1 MKVRIAAGGVEITIN
16 GVDYTRRQI
25 KDLLGEVAGVA
36 LALEEVAP
44 MQLEPPKPAFGF
56 ALGADTE
63 IAEIVEPDLSEYFED
78 EEDE

>member
-1 MKVRIAAGGVEITIN
+1 MKIRILAGGVEISIN

-44 MQLEPPKPAFGF
+44 MQLEPAKPAFGF
-56 ALGADTE
+56 NLGVETE
-63 IAEIVEPDLSEYFED
+63 LAEIVEPDLSEYFE
-78 EEDE
+78 EDDK